1 MGKDSGTAGSHIV
14 SGLFCSWGGQ
24 WTIFGY
30 FISFSHNSRGF
41 IRILMPY
48 FFKNCLIY
56 MVNEELGGNRPFFK
70 PMLRFYPD
78 FDHFLHSE
86 PFLTVL
92 EAFACR
98 LL

>member
-1 MGKDSGTAGSHIV
+1 MCPV
-14 SGLFCSWGGQ
+14 CSVPGVVNGPFLA
-24 WTIFGY
+24 ILLHFLIILEV
-30 FISFSHNSRGF
+30 FL
-41 IRILMPY
+41 RILMPY

-78 FDHFLHSE
+78 FGHFLHSE

-98 LL
+98 LP